1 MTPRTPAPL
10 SRRAALLAGAAL
22 LAVPAGGC
30 GAAGGPGSSAGSDA
44 TTVVASSYP
53 LAFVVERVAAERIG
67 SGDVALENLVPP
79 GADSHDLELSPQ
91 QVAELGAADLV
102 VHLGGLQPAVDSALA
117 QDPPEHLV
125 DTAPLAD
132 LGADPHFW
140 LDPVR
145 MVEVT
150 REVAGELAHVD
161 PDGAGSYT
169 SAAADLEEDLRALDA
184 EYSEALAGC
193 AGATL
198 VTSHEAFGYLA
209 ERYGLEQLG
218 ITGID
223 PHVEPSP
230 ARLRQVVQTVSGR
243 GVQTVF
249 FEAAAGEG
257 VAAALADDLGV
268 RTGVLH
274 PIERV
279 TRDEDYLGLME
290 ANLAALRDGLAC
302 DA

>member
-1 MTPRTPAPL
+1 MTVRTTARP

-22 LAVPAGGC
+22 LAVSAGGC
-30 GAAGGPGSSAGSDA
+30 GAAGGPGGSDA
-44 TTVVASSYP
+44 TQVVASSYP

-91 QVAELGAADLV
+91 QVAGLGAADLV
-102 VHLGGLQPAVDSALA
+102 VHLGGLQPAVDSALE

-125 DTAPLAD
+125 DTERLAD

-150 REVAGELAHVD
+150 REVAEELAHVD
-161 PDGAGSYT
+161 PDGADSYA

-184 EYSEALAGC
+184 EYAEALAGC

-209 ERYGLEQLG
+209 DRYGLEQLG

-230 ARLRQVVQTVSGR
+230 ARLREVVRTVSGR
-243 GVQTVF
+243 GVETVF

-279 TRDEDYLGLME
+279 GGDAEDADYLGLME
-290 ANLAALRDGLAC
+290 SNLAALRDGLAC
-302 DA
+302 GA